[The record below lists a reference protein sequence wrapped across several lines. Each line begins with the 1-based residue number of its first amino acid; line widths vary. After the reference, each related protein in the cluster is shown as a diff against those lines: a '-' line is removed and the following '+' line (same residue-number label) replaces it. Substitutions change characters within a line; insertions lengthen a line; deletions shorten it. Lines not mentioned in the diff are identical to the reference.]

1 MHFNDDWSCL
11 LGYSLLGCMSTFDV
25 NSPWLVRIVD
35 SANPILVKELRQ
47 SLKSRQFVITFM
59 LLLTAAWLVSVF
71 GLLMFH
77 EQVQYGPAGRYFFIG
92 FYIALAVATLL
103 IVPFGAYKSLQAE
116 RDFNT
121 FEILSVSTI
130 TPQQIVRG
138 RLLSALVQCLIF
150 YSAITPFMAFASTM
164 QGFDAPRAAYVLV
177 VTLIISMM
185 FSMAALMVSTLSKQR
200 ATQGLLS
207 MVLVGQLIGAAIT
220 ACSLAWIMIFQTW
233 FSITHPLFWQV
244 NAAAFVALVSYFV
257 LFQQIATA
265 NLTFESANHSTG
277 IRITAA
283 VQFWMLWLVTFGY
296 CWWNKIKA
304 REELIFAFAFVSIA
318 HWAAFGFAFTAELDS
333 LSRRIR
339 REFPKNSFLRLLMV
353 PFLPGGARGYLF
365 LLFQIASIWLLF
377 AIGMSYFSRSGWFG
391 GSFWDRTYNAFLV
404 PDKELAVVTGMCL
417 YLVIYN
423 GINAALAR
431 WGQMISEIVKP
442 AHTRVVTFLVFMA
455 AIVGPQILWLSKV
468 IDLRQGR
475 YHYVQVLDP
484 YNSSIQLYFQTE
496 RTAPVILSILAILAI
511 LSILVNL
518 MAMLTSTARVLN
530 SHVVPRKPSDI
541 RPFLK

>member
-1 MHFNDDWSCL
+1 
-11 LGYSLLGCMSTFDV
+11 MSTFDV

-47 SLKSRQFVITFM
+47 ALKSRQFVITFM

-71 GLLMFH
+71 GLLMFQKH
-77 EQVQYGPAGRYFFIG
+77 VQYGPAGRYFFIG

-150 YSAITPFMAFASTM
+150 YSAITPFMAFASSM
-164 QGFDAPRAAYVLV
+164 QGFDAPRAGYVLV
-177 VTLIISMM
+177 VTLLISMM
-185 FSMAALMVSTLSKQR
+185 FSMASLMISTLSKQR

-207 MVLVGQLIGAAIT
+207 MVLVGQLIGAAIS
-220 ACSLAWIMIFQTW
+220 ACSLAWVMIFQTW
-233 FSITHPLFWQV
+233 FPITHPVFWQI
-244 NAAAFVALVSYFV
+244 NAAALVGLVSYFV

-283 VQFWMLWLVTFGY
+283 VQFWMLWLVMFGY
-296 CWWNKIKA
+296 CWWNKVKA
-304 REELIFAFAFVSIA
+304 DEELIFSFAFISIV
-318 HWAAFGFAFTAELDS
+318 HWAAFGFAFTAEMDS

-339 REFPKNSFLRLLMV
+339 REFPKNQFLRLLMV

-365 LLFQIASIWLLF
+365 ILFQIASIWVLY
-377 AIGMSYFSRSGWFG
+377 AVGMSYFSRGGWYG
-391 GSFWDRTYNAFLV
+391 GSFWIRTYDALV
-404 PDKELAVVTGMCL
+404 LPDREFAVVTALCL
-417 YLVIYN
+417 HLVIYN
-423 GINAALAR
+423 GINTALAR
-431 WGQMISEIVKP
+431 WGQTISEIVKP

-455 AIVGPQILWLSKV
+455 AIVGPQVLWFSKV
-468 IDLRQGR
+468 IDLRNGG

-484 YNSSIQLYFQTE
+484 VNTSLQVYRHADSRAS
-496 RTAPVILSILAILAI
+496 VILAMLAILAI
-511 LSILVNL
+511 LAVLVNL
-518 MAMLTSTARVLN
+518 MAMLQGTARVLN
-530 SHVVPRKPSDI
+530 SHVAPRKPSDI
-541 RPFLK
+541 KPYSR